1 MQTWH
6 KSQKSVKVWHL
17 GITKQRVLKV
27 FLLLVFFS
35 KNPSVYPWSTI
46 LTPCP
51 PKYIYWLLLIRMLTL
66 EHSVGEPQGKW
77 EWEYKESFWWEHVA
91 WLVASPVCRLEQ
103 VRLSSQVVISATSL
117 GAFIFIRARELDK
130 QIANALT
137 VVLNMLPRMNLR
149 CHGEVLCG
157 KFEYISQLQRPHF
170 NPSGQGLGRVCS
182 LGAILQTMPCHIFSV
197 SGCHSTT
204 VIFSLLLL
212 ASFCSVHSFKIFPV
226 LQFQDCSPPI
236 GSPDWLEQIE
246 AVAQK
251 RWKGA
256 PGQTPSNK

>member
-1 MQTWH
+1 MRTCGL
-6 KSQKSVKVWHL
+6 SSGL
-17 GITKQRVLKV
+17 
-27 FLLLVFFS
+27 
-35 KNPSVYPWSTI
+35 PSV
-46 LTPCP
+46 
-51 PKYIYWLLLIRMLTL
+51 
-66 EHSVGEPQGKW
+66 
-77 EWEYKESFWWEHVA
+77 
-91 WLVASPVCRLEQ
+91 EQ

-130 QIANALT
+130 QIATALT

-157 KFEYISQLQRPHF
+157 KFEYKSQLQRPHF

-236 GSPDWLEQIE
+236 GSPD
-246 AVAQK
+246 
-251 RWKGA
+251 
-256 PGQTPSNK
+256 

>member
-117 GAFIFIRARELDK
+117 GAFKFIRARELDK

-137 VVLNMLPRMNLR
+137 VVLNMLPRMNLNAMGR
-149 CHGEVLCG
+149 FSVGSLNTSRNYNDPISTHQG
-157 KFEYISQLQRPHF
+157 KVWA
-170 NPSGQGLGRVCS
+170 VC
-182 LGAILQTMPCHIFSV
+182 AVQERFYKPCHATFFQCQAAIPPRSSFLS
-197 SGCHSTT
+197 SSLPASAPSTASRYSQFCSFRI
-204 VIFSLLLL
+204 VLLLL
-212 ASFCSVHSFKIFPV
+212 V
-226 LQFQDCSPPI
+226 LLT
-236 GSPDWLEQIE
+236 DWS
-246 AVAQK
+246 K
-251 RWKGA
+251 
-256 PGQTPSNK
+256 